1 MQELFTQSFGIVL
14 LLIAAAIVLTI
25 VVFRRRKFER
35 GYREGEAANPEK
47 VKRENPPDR
56 WSRDH

>member
-35 GYREGEAANPEK
+35 GYRKGEAANPEE
-47 VKRENPPDR
+47 VKRENPPDK
-56 WSRDH
+56 WSRSH